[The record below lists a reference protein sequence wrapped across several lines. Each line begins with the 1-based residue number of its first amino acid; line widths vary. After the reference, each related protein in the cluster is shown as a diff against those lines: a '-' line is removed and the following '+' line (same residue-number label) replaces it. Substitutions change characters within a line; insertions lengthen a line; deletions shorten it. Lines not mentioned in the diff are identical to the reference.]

1 MIKTTFSLSSKI
13 RVWLAILS
21 GILIL
26 VAVNISIYQREQ
38 LLQHGRFVL
47 LELAPVDPR
56 SLMQGDYMALRF
68 QVANQAFPNFQWG
81 NQRAIDGVKANIP
94 DGALVVN
101 IDQNQVAH
109 FQRIAKPGEVL
120 APNELLM
127 RYRIRNSQIKFAT
140 NAFFF
145 EEGQAH
151 LYDKARYGG
160 FRVAGNGDM
169 LLSSMHSADYMLLQ
183 KQAER

>member
-1 MIKTTFSLSSKI
+1 MVKTKFNLSNKT

-21 GILIL
+21 GVLIL
-26 VAVNISIYQREQ
+26 AAVNLSIYRREQ

-47 LELAPVDPR
+47 LELAPIDPR

-81 NQRAIDGVKANIP
+81 SQRQNKDLNVLPP
-94 DGALVVN
+94 DGAIVVHV
-101 IDQNQVAH
+101 DQHQLGH
-109 FQRIAKPGEVL
+109 FQRVAKPEEVL
-120 APNELLM
+120 AANEILL

-151 LYDKARYGG
+151 VYDKARYGG
-160 FRVAGNGDM
+160 FRVADNGDM
-169 LLSSMHSADYMLLQ
+169 LLSSMHSADYTLLQ
-183 KQAER
+183 KQAGR

>member
-1 MIKTTFSLSSKI
+1 MLKSSWKLSARL
-13 RVWLAILS
+13 RVWLAILA

-26 VAVNISIYQREQ
+26 GAVNFSIYQREQ

-68 QVANQAFPNFQWG
+68 QVANQAFPNFEWG
-81 NQRAIDGVKANIP
+81 SGRTNEDANEIAP
-94 DGALVVN
+94 DGAIVVRL
-101 IDQNQVAH
+101 DEHQVGH
-109 FQRIAKPGEVL
+109 FQRIAKLGEPL
-120 APNELLM
+120 AANEVLM

-160 FRVAGNGDM
+160 FRVAANGDM
-169 LLSSMHSADYMLLQ
+169 LLSSMHALDYTLLQ
-183 KQAER
+183 KQSDK

>member
-1 MIKTTFSLSSKI
+1 MFKFSWKLSARL
-13 RVWLAILS
+13 RVWLAILA
-21 GILIL
+21 GVLIL
-26 VAVNISIYQREQ
+26 GAVNFSIYQREQ
-38 LLQHGRFVL
+38 LLKHGRFVL

-81 NQRAIDGVKANIP
+81 SQRATDDASAIAP
-94 DGALVVN
+94 DGALVVSV
-101 IDQNQVAH
+101 DQHQRAH
-109 FQRIAKPGEVL
+109 FQRIAKREEVL

-127 RYRIRNSQIKFAT
+127 RYRIRNAQMKFAT

-151 LYDKARYGG
+151 LYEKARYGG
-160 FRVAGNGDM
+160 FRVADNGEM
-169 LLSSMHSADYMLLQ
+169 LLSSMHAADYTLLQ
-183 KQAER
+183 KQSDQ

>member
-1 MIKTTFSLSSKI
+1 MFKPSWKLSA
-13 RVWLAILS
+13 RLRMWLAIIA
-21 GILIL
+21 GVLIL
-26 VAVNISIYQREQ
+26 GAVNFSIYQREQ
-38 LLQHGRFVL
+38 LLKHGRFVL

-81 NQRAIDGVKANIP
+81 SQRATEDASLVAS
-94 DGALVVN
+94 DGAIVVR
-101 IDQNQVAH
+101 IDEHQVGH
-109 FQRIAKPGEVL
+109 FQRIAKLGEPL
-120 APNELLM
+120 ATNEVLM

-145 EEGQAH
+145 EEGLAH

-160 FRVAGNGDM
+160 FRVADNGDM
-169 LLSSMHSADYMLLQ
+169 LLSSMHATDYTLLQ
-183 KQAER
+183 KQVDQ

>member
-1 MIKTTFSLSSKI
+1 MLKSSWKLSARL
-13 RVWLAILS
+13 RVWLAILA

-26 VAVNISIYQREQ
+26 GAVNFSIYQREQ

-81 NQRAIDGVKANIP
+81 SGRTNRGENAIAS
-94 DGALVVN
+94 DGAIVVRL
-101 IDQNQVAH
+101 DEHQVGN
-109 FQRIAKPGEVL
+109 FQRIAKLGEPL
-120 APNELLM
+120 AANEVLM

-151 LYDKARYGG
+151 LYEKARYGG
-160 FRVAGNGDM
+160 FRVAHNGDM
-169 LLSSMHSADYMLLQ
+169 LLSSMHALDYTLLQ
-183 KQAER
+183 KQSDK

>member
-1 MIKTTFSLSSKI
+1 MLKFSWKLSPRL
-13 RVWLAILS
+13 RVWLAIIV
-21 GILIL
+21 GVLIL
-26 VAVNISIYQREQ
+26 GAVNFSIYQREQ

-81 NQRAIDGVKANIP
+81 SRRTNGDMNAIAS
-94 DGALVVN
+94 DGAIVVHV
-101 IDQNQVAH
+101 DEHQVGH
-109 FQRIAKPGEVL
+109 FQRIAKLGEPL
-120 APNELLM
+120 AANEVLM

-169 LLSSMHSADYMLLQ
+169 LLSSMHAADYTLLQ
-183 KQAER
+183 KQAAQ